1 MSRLGS
7 NAYTNMAQ
15 HKALTQNKD
24 EIIKRYTDDDMPED
38 ETATGIQII
47 GTPVSSSDAI
57 LGSHLS
63 ESFNKEVTSWC
74 PSSETAKGYISDG
87 VYIQAYNS
95 AGTEF
100 VMSDNEAAKK
110 FIDGCNDAP
119 TCSSVIK
126 YSGLSGATTTAF
138 KQFLIDDSQAVY
150 GNNNVK
156 SVSNENIKSFY
167 IPLSNGDADTEF
179 KSTQTSNTGVIF
191 NQTMILGV
199 PFKSLILR
207 SQVL

>member
-15 HKALTQNKD
+15 HKALTHNKD

-38 ETATGIQII
+38 ETATGIPII

-74 PSSETAKGYISDG
+74 PSSETAEGYISDG

-110 FIDGCNDAP
+110 FIDGCDDAP

-126 YSGLSGATTTAF
+126 YSGLGGATTTAF
-138 KQFLIDDSQAVY
+138 KPFLIDDSVPDVFITMFMEL
-150 GNNNVK
+150 GN
-156 SVSNENIKSFY
+156 SNCYSYKTPEDPVDVTFIK
-167 IPLSNGDADTEF
+167 ISN
-179 KSTQTSNTGVIF
+179 KC
-191 NQTMILGV
+191 
-199 PFKSLILR
+199 
-207 SQVL
+207 